1 MVGRVLVVLIL
12 LLTFTVVPAHA
23 DESRYT
29 AFYTPPSPLPVGAP
43 GDLIRTEPSDIR
55 LEPSGQL
62 GHYEATATRIM
73 YLSADT
79 NGQPIAVTGTYLEPD
94 NPWPGPGPRPL
105 LSYAV
110 GTIGMGEQCA
120 PSRLFSEGI
129 HFSSGL
135 DIAVNIE
142 EGMFATLV
150 ARGFAVVV
158 TDYQGLGTIPGHE
171 TYMNRLAQ
179 GHAVLDAARA
189 AMHLPGTSLS
199 PTGPVGISG
208 YSQGGAAAASAAE
221 LASSYAPGLHVVGT
235 YAGAPPADIPA
246 LIPVIDGS
254 SIAGLFGYIL
264 NGIINAYPETES
276 AIRSML
282 NDWGNDMLD
291 TTRNQCADQTVLE
304 YAFHPLQEYFDIPV
318 DQVAADPTLTGI
330 VNQQRIGALRP
341 NAPVFIDQGRN
352 DELVPWDV
360 GAQLGRD
367 WCAQGADVELWT
379 NHAPPFMQKW
389 GVNHSLTQ
397 FVDGERAMAWFA
409 DRFTGAPTTPNCGSY

>member
-1 MVGRVLVVLIL
+1 MRAEPLV
-12 LLTFTVVPAHA
+12 
-23 DESRYT
+23 
-29 AFYTPPSPLPVGAP
+29 
-43 GDLIRTEPSDIR
+43 
-55 LEPSGQL
+55 Q
-62 GHYEATATRIM
+62 
-73 YLSADT
+73 
-79 NGQPIAVTGTYLEPD
+79 Q
-94 NPWPGPGPRPL
+94 
-105 LSYAV
+105 
-110 GTIGMGEQCA
+110 
-120 PSRLFSEGI
+120 GI
-129 HFSSGL
+129 HFRRL

-142 EGMFATLV
+142 EGFFATLV

-158 TDYQGLGTIPGHE
+158 TDYQGLGTIPGHA

-179 GHAVLDAARA
+179 GHAVLDPARA
-189 AMHLPGTSLS
+189 AMRLPGTSLS

-221 LASSYAPGLHVVGT
+221 LASSYAPDLHVVGT

-246 LIPVIDGS
+246 LIPVVDGS
-254 SIAGLFGYIL
+254 AIAGLFGYIL
-264 NGIINAYPETES
+264 NGIINTYPETES

-318 DQVAADPTLTGI
+318 DQVAADPTFTGI
-330 VNQQRIGALRP
+330 ANQQRIGTLRP

-379 NHAPPFMQKW
+379 NDAPPFMQKW
-389 GVNHSLTQ
+389 GVNHGLAL
-397 FVDGERAMAWFA
+397 FVDGERAMAWLT